1 MNILKILF
9 IFTLSLT
16 SFAQQSSSTIGVAE
30 EKVEVV
36 LGIDKVL
43 QVDFRITAR
52 SVQVANQRILKVQ
65 PVNTAAGTSELVLK
79 GEAPGIT
86 SVTVR
91 NRLGAISKRYLVTVT
106 ATEKS
111 KQISEIK
118 EQLGPIEGLEINLR
132 GGKIFVEG
140 KIIVPGDI
148 GRIVKVLED
157 YPDVKNLV
165 EVSPQTYLIISRE
178 MQDGLRRNNLKDVTV
193 RFFNNS
199 YLLEGIVNSE
209 EESNLAVKIAATYLP
224 DRIESLAR
232 RTDSVQQLGRDE
244 IIKNFLAINRKPQP
258 PQPSKLIK
266 ITAQFVELSKDYN
279 RVFGFKWNPSVGTTG
294 GQIVFGRGENGGTI
308 TTTSSGSFGGTINQL
323 FPKLSSA
330 KAAGYARIVQSGMV
344 ITKDGEKA
352 KLSKGSERNVAVGT
366 GEFQQAKVIEAGFNL
381 DVTPKILQEEKIN
394 LDIILGVS
402 SSQGTDKQTNSLDTK
417 LIVKSRESAVV
428 GGISI
433 NKTATEYDKDPP
445 DGVSTTSSED
455 TDSSTQTFSLFSFVR
470 SKDVSKSKEQF
481 VVFITPEIIESAS
494 TGTEDIKRKFRKR
507 GP

>member
-1 MNILKILF
+1 MKLIKLV
-9 IFTLSLT
+9 IFTLLT
-16 SFAQQSSSTIGVAE
+16 VQAFAQQTGANIGVQE

-43 QVDFRITAR
+43 PIDFTITSR

-79 GEAPGIT
+79 GEGPGIT

-91 NRLGAISKRYLVTVT
+91 DKLGAIKKRYLVTVT

-111 KQISEIK
+111 KLISELK
-118 EQLGPIEGLEINLR
+118 EQLGPIEGLEINLK
-132 GGKIFVEG
+132 GGKVYVEG

-178 MQDGLRRNNLKDVTV
+178 MQEGLRRNNLKDVTV

-209 EESNLAVKIAATYLP
+209 EESALAVKIAATYLP
-224 DRIESLAR
+224 DRIQSLAR
-232 RTDSVQQLGRDE
+232 RTDSVQQLGKDE

-258 PQPSKLIK
+258 PQAAKLIK

-279 RVFGFKWNPSVGTTG
+279 RVFGFKWNPTVGTSGAQITFGKTVDGGTISTSSNGTFG
-294 GQIVFGRGENGGTI
+294 GQI
-308 TTTSSGSFGGTINQL
+308 SQL

-330 KAAGYARIVQSGMV
+330 KAAGYARIVQSGV
-344 ITKDGEKA
+344 IITKDGEKA

-402 SSQGTDKQTNSLDTK
+402 SSQGADKQSNNLDTK
-417 LIVKSRESAVV
+417 IIVKSRESAVV

-445 DGVSTTSSED
+445 DGVSTTSS
-455 TDSSTQTFSLFSFVR
+455 DSDSAEQTFSLFSFVR

>member
-1 MNILKILF
+1 MKIINLIALF
-9 IFTLSLT
+9 IFSIS
-16 SFAQQSSSTIGVAE
+16 SFAQQVTTGIGVQE

-43 QVDFRITAR
+43 PIDFTITSR
-52 SVQVANQRILKVQ
+52 SVQVANQKILKVQ

-91 NRLGAISKRYLVTVT
+91 DRLGEIKKRYLVTVT

-111 KQISEIK
+111 KLISEIK
-118 EQLGPIEGLEINLR
+118 EQLGPIEGLEINLK
-132 GGKIFVEG
+132 GGKVFVEG

-209 EESNLAVKIAATYLP
+209 EESALAVKIAATYLP
-224 DRIESLAR
+224 DRIQSLAR
-232 RTDSVQQLGRDE
+232 RTDAVQQLGKEE

-258 PQPSKLIK
+258 PQAAKLIK

-294 GQIVFGRGENGGTI
+294 GQIVFGKQDGSGTV
-308 TTTSSGSFGGTINQL
+308 TTTTTGGFGGKISQL

-352 KLSKGSERNVAVGT
+352 NLSKGSERNVAVGT

-381 DVTPKILQEEKIN
+381 GVTPKILQEEKIN
-394 LDIILGVS
+394 LDISLGVS

-417 LIVKSRESAVV
+417 IIVKSRESAVV

-445 DGVSTTSSED
+445 DGVSTTSAAD
-455 TDSSTQTFSLFSFVR
+455 DSVDQTFSLFSFVR